1 MKLDDYEILELL
13 DKEDWLGAARLLLRK
28 TNKVVPLEP
37 DGIVIQTYVT
47 GSTPEIQIHYGA
59 LEIFW
64 RPYVGWGTCLAPAP
78 DFTLTRIFIWAPAK

>member
-13 DKEDWLGAARLLLRK
+13 DKEDWLGAVRLLLKK
-28 TNKVVPLEP
+28 TGKSVPLDS
-37 DGIVIQTYVT
+37 DGTAIRTYVT

-64 RPYVGWGTCLAPAP
+64 RPYVGWGTCLAAEP
-78 DFTLTRIFIWAPAK
+78 DFTLTQIFIWAPAK